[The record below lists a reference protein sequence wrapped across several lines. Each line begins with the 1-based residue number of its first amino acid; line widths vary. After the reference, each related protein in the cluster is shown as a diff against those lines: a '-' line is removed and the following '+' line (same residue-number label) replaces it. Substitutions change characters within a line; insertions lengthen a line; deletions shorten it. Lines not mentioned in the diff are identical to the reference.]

1 MDDFFWLLSS
11 ALLVFVMQAGFLCL
25 ETGRIRS
32 KNSINVAA
40 KNVADFILAVAVF
53 WLFGFA
59 LMFGDSIYGLVGS
72 SGFLFDGT
80 KIEGANA
87 SWDVSFFLFQ
97 MMFCG
102 TATTIMSGAV
112 AERMSFNGYLW
123 SALVLCAIV
132 YPISGHW
139 AWAGILN
146 PNNQG
151 WLEALGFIDFAGS
164 LVVHGVGGCVS
175 LAAVLII
182 GSRLGRFDPD
192 KHIPQGSNLP
202 FASLGVLL
210 LWFGWFGF
218 NGGSTLLFNG
228 QVPVIILNTCI
239 AAAWGGITC
248 SLIHYY
254 LYRFADVTLILNGV
268 IGGLV
273 GITASCFAVDSLDA
287 MVIGV
292 VSGVLVFYGE
302 HWLLKKKIDDAL
314 GVIPAHLFCGIWGVL
329 SVGVFADLDTLAT
342 GLTRFEQIGIQLL
355 GIIVIC
361 LWAIV
366 VSYLLLNLINRFVPL
381 RVSAEAE
388 FIGMNVSEHNS
399 ATELLDLLNSMKQQ
413 QSQGDFSTPV
423 PEEPF
428 TEVGVVAH
436 QYNQVIERVRTE
448 ILARDQAINDFR
460 DSEKRKSAI
469 LDSSMDCIVTI
480 NHKGQILEFNPAAE
494 RTFDCTRRL
503 VTGQN
508 FISLF
513 VLEEQKLTVNANLQ
527 HGFSTHD
534 GLLINRR
541 NNLTL
546 QRKSGSKFPAEIS
559 ITVSTVYSQSDREFI
574 LNIRDVTRQRKL
586 QQKLKQLAY
595 SDPLTGLYNR
605 TYLVENLKAAINHVQ
620 QHEEESLVLYFL
632 DLDKF
637 KRINDTLGHKAG
649 DGLLCEVAN
658 RLSRVT
664 RDSDVISRWGGD
676 EFIIMM
682 HGRLTCEFAR
692 QKAEDILAVM
702 REPVEIEGYL
712 LNIPTSIG
720 IAYAASSEP
729 FLDADKLIQNADI
742 AMYQAK
748 LKGRDNYQFF
758 DQNMASESSEH
769 FQLERE
775 LKTDLASERFY
786 VVYQPKVNN
795 DNKIIGL
802 EALSRWNHR
811 EKGSV
816 SPIEFI
822 AVAEESNL
830 IFELGECV
838 IDHCLHQLLQWR
850 SQRRC
855 LVPIAV
861 NISGRHLIS
870 PNFLP
875 FLKRRLNEMN
885 IEGHLL
891 EIEITEGVLVS
902 DIDRCIAVMN
912 ELKALGVSIA
922 IDDFGTGYSSLNYLK
937 RLPLDVIKIDK
948 SFIDECAMVDEDSK
962 ICSTI
967 INLAKNLGLKTVAE
981 GVENI
986 EQQGFLAAEGCD
998 YFQGYMFYKPLDAHI
1013 VTEILPLRPLPRVVS

>member
-1 MDDFFWLLSS
+1 MEDFYWLISS
-11 ALLVFVMQAGFLCL
+11 ALLVFIMQAGFLCL

-32 KNSINVAA
+32 KNNINVAA

-59 LMFGDSIYGLVGS
+59 LMFGDSFYGLFGV
-72 SGFLFDGT
+72 SGFLFDGS
-80 KIEGANA
+80 NA
-87 SWDVSFFLFQ
+87 SWDVSFFIFQ

-102 TATTIMSGAV
+102 TATTIMSGAI

-123 SALVLCAIV
+123 SAFVLCAII
-132 YPISGHW
+132 YPVSGHW
-139 AWAGILN
+139 AWAGLLKSG
-146 PNNQG
+146 NQG

-164 LVVHGVGGCVS
+164 LIVHGVGGCVS
-175 LAAVLII
+175 LVAVMII
-182 GSRLGRFDPD
+182 GARSGRFDSD

-218 NGGSTLLFNG
+218 NGGSTLIFDG
-228 QVPVIILNTCI
+228 HVPVVILNTCI
-239 AAAWGGITC
+239 AAAWGGIA
-248 SLIHYY
+248 SSIIHYY
-254 LYRFADVTLILNGV
+254 YNRFVDVTLILNGI

-273 GITASCFAVDSLDA
+273 GITASCFSVNSSAA

-292 VSGVLVFYGE
+292 ISGVIVFFGE
-302 HWLLKKKIDDAL
+302 HWLINKKIDDAL
-314 GVIPAHLFCGIWGVL
+314 GVIPAHLFCGAWGVL
-329 SVGVFADLDTLAT
+329 AVGLFADLTLLGS
-342 GLTRFEQIGIQLL
+342 GLTRVEQVGIQLL
-355 GIIVIC
+355 GIVVIC
-361 LWAIV
+361 AWAV
-366 VSYLLLNLINRFVPL
+366 SVSYVLLKLINRYVPL
-381 RVSAEAE
+381 RVSPEAE

-413 QSQGDFSTPV
+413 QSLGDFSTPV

-448 ILARDQAINDFR
+448 ILARDQAINNFR
-460 DSEKRKSAI
+460 DSERRKSAI

-480 NHKGQILEFNPAAE
+480 NHKGRILEFNPAAE
-494 RTFDCTRRL
+494 RTFDCTRR
-503 VTGQN
+503 VATGQD
-508 FISLF
+508 FVSLF
-513 VLEEQKLTVNANLQ
+513 VLDDQKKNVRANLQ
-527 HGFSTHD
+527 HGFVTHN
-534 GLLINRR
+534 GLIINRR
-541 NNLTL
+541 NSLTL
-546 QRKSGSKFPAEIS
+546 QRKSGSDFPAEIS
-559 ITVSTVYSQSDREFI
+559 ITASTVPSHASREFI

-586 QQKLKQLAY
+586 QEKLKQLAY

-605 TYLVENLKAAINHVQ
+605 TYLVDNLKAAIVQFQ
-620 QHEEESLVLYFL
+620 QHDGESLVLYFL

-658 RLSRVT
+658 RLSKVT
-664 RDSDVISRWGGD
+664 RETDVISRWGGD

-682 HGRLTCEFAR
+682 RGCLTCEYAR
-692 QKAEDILAVM
+692 QKAEEILTVM

-720 IAYAASSEP
+720 IAYVANSEQYVE
-729 FLDADKLIQNADI
+729 ADKLIQNADI

-758 DQNMASESSEH
+758 DENMASESSQH
-769 FQLERE
+769 FQLERD
-775 LKTDLASERFY
+775 LKNDLSSERFY
-786 VVYQPKVNN
+786 IVYQPKVTQ
-795 DNKIIGL
+795 DNTIIGL
-802 EALSRWNHR
+802 EALSRWNHSV
-811 EKGSV
+811 KGAI
-816 SPIEFI
+816 SPVEFI

-830 IFELGECV
+830 IFDLGECV
-838 IDHCLHQLLQWR
+838 IDRCLKQLVEWR
-850 SQRRC
+850 SQRRV

-870 PNFLP
+870 ASFLP
-875 FLKRRLNEMN
+875 FLKQRLEETN
-885 IEGHLL
+885 IEGHYL

-902 DIDRCIAVMN
+902 DIERCIEVMK
-912 ELKALGVSIA
+912 ELKQLGVSIA

-948 SFIDECAMVDEDSK
+948 SFIDECAMVIEDGK

-986 EQQGFLAAEGCD
+986 DQLHFLTNEGCD
-998 YFQGYMFYKPLDAHI
+998 YFQGYMFYKPLNAEHI
-1013 VTEILPLRPLPRVVS
+1013 LEMLPPLPLPRAVK